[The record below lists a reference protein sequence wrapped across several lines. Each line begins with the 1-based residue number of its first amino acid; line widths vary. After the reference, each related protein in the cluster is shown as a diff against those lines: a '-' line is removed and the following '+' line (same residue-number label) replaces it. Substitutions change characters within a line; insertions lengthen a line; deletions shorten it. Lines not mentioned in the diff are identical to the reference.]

1 MFFFAMKK
9 PRIVYMGTPEFAV
22 TPLQALLEAG
32 FPVEAVITVPD
43 KPAGRGQKIT
53 PSAVKE
59 FALQK
64 GLPILQPLS
73 LRDNEFLENLQAF
86 CPDLIIVVAFRILP
100 REVFTMPPLGTFN
113 LHASLLPA
121 YRGAAPIQRAIMNGE
136 TQTGLTTFLLD
147 DGIDTGKILFQLA
160 LPIGPSDT
168 AGELHDRMMQYSPA
182 ITLATVEFLWK
193 GILPQ
198 NPDLKLVNA
207 PQPTDATN
215 YPTAPKILK
224 NDCQIHWNRPT
235 VQIYNQIRG
244 LSPYPGAFT
253 FLHNKVGISF
263 QLKIIN
269 AEIFSAQPE
278 ELSPKLSSNAEPG
291 TLLTDK
297 RKLLIIRTLDGFL
310 KITEVQL
317 QGKKRLLVEDFLR
330 GFRMEGE
337 WKVS

>member
-1 MFFFAMKK
+1 MEK

-32 FPVEAVITVPD
+32 FPVQAVVTVPD

-53 PSAVKE
+53 SSAVKE

-64 GLPILQPLS
+64 GLQLLQPFS
-73 LRDNEFLENLQAF
+73 LRDGNFLEKLQTLS
-86 CPDLIIVVAFRILP
+86 PELIIVVAFRILP

-121 YRGAAPIQRAIMNGE
+121 YRGAAPIQRAVMNGE
-136 TQTGLTTFLLD
+136 TITGLTTFLLD
-147 DGIDTGKILFQLA
+147 DGIDTGKILFQRI
-160 LPIGPSDT
+160 LPIGPSET
-168 AGELHDRMMQYSPA
+168 AGELHDRMMQYSPE

-193 GILPQ
+193 GIVPQ

-253 FLHNKVGISF
+253 FLHNEDGSSF
-263 QLKIIN
+263 QLKIYN
-269 AEIFSAQPE
+269 AEIVSAQSE
-278 ELSPKLSSNAEPG
+278 ELSSMLSNDPFPG

-297 RKLLIIRTLDGFL
+297 RKLLIIKTLDGFL
-310 KITEVQL
+310 KINEVQL
-317 QGKKRLLVEDFLR
+317 QGKKRLSTEEFLR